1 MDKGRGVGQHGQR
14 GAFRPGKF
22 VGRPAEIAPGG
33 GFKADHVAAERRVGG
48 VQRQDLVFAAVG
60 FQPQG
65 QGHFEQF
72 LPDGAG
78 LATAAQA
85 DDLHG
90 QGAGAAAHLA
100 FAGVQ
105 AKGPGYGK
113 RVDAGMMAESFV
125 FKGDDAT
132 REFLGHAVGSRKT
145 PLAVGGDAGPQ
156 QPSVPALQHGAHG
169 VVEQVSRTQE
179 QGYQCEER

>member
-1 MDKGRGVGQHGQR
+1 M
-14 GAFRPGKF
+14 
-22 VGRPAEIAPGG
+22 
-33 GFKADHVAAERRVGG
+33 GG
-48 VQRQDLVFAAVG
+48 VQRQDLVFASVG

-132 REFLGHAVGSRKT
+132 REFLGHAVRSRKT